1 MSQSDAELHTER
13 LLDVVNDYTPQALTS
28 LSRYDVQLVM
38 FTRLQFARL
47 MLGLAVKLELGVK
60 PGARHD

>member
-13 LLDVVNDYTPQALTS
+13 LLDVVNNPDPRAHAS
-28 LSRYDVQLVM
+28 LDSYDMHIVV
-38 FTRLQFARL
+38 FTRLRFARL
-47 MLGLAVKLELGVK
+47 MLGLAVKLEAGVK

>member
-13 LLDVVNDYTPQALTS
+13 LLDVVNDPAPYALAN
-28 LSRYDVQLVM
+28 LPRYDAQLVM

-47 MLGLAVKLELGVK
+47 MLLLALKLESGTK
-60 PGARHD
+60 PEVRK